1 MVDTLLAM
9 LTVTAGAEPI
19 RRLSTSPH
27 CALNRV
33 RKLSELMSNPR
44 GDATRRHDMCTGR
57 GQI

>member
-19 RRLSTSPH
+19 RWLSSTPH
-27 CALNRV
+27 CVLNRV

-44 GDATRRHDMCTGR
+44 GDATR
-57 GQI
+57 

>member
-19 RRLSTSPH
+19 KWLYTSPH
-27 CALNRV
+27 DVLNRV

-44 GDATRRHDMCTGR
+44 GDATR
-57 GQI
+57 